1 MYGDP
6 VFIYQ
11 ILKCCLAEKWSQ
23 KTCLWREGEIPR
35 VDNVKVSKK
44 ETDMENGGI
53 SISLLVLGII
63 HRAAGIG
70 SCTCT
75 IFFVPSVFQ
84 INAIW
89 QRLEF
94 GKAPPKWWICGIVGA
109 KRSIDSECAV
119 LSNARSMKKWYGWWG
134 MWGGFRHKKQIRWNV
149 MCYVGRVFVRHFT
162 TRTCLW
168 LEIFVTLNPSFFAKF
183 CSWLMR
189 RM

>member
-109 KRSIDSECAV
+109 KRSIDSECRATPDQWKNGMDGGECEV
-119 LSNARSMKKWYGWWG
+119 VSDTKNRSGEMSCVTWD
-134 MWGGFRHKKQIRWNV
+134 V
-149 MCYVGRVFVRHFT
+149 CSS
-162 TRTCLW
+162 
-168 LEIFVTLNPSFFAKF
+168 VTLLLELAFG
-183 CSWLMR
+183 
-189 RM
+189 